1 MTLHRSLAIL
11 GEVFRAV
18 LKVVQY
24 LVWKCRKINR
34 TNTTEFALLVGSFRR
49 WAPSERLPNAQCTH
63 SQHGG
68 NMAVSSS
75 SSSWQFLYWSL
86 SPFCLFISVAET
98 WNHYCIGKIHL
109 FVLCILL
116 LNYGFII
123 LLFLFASFDLLIP
136 YPFICSGTDKGYF

>member
-1 MTLHRSLAIL
+1 MTLHRSLVIL

-24 LVWKCRKINR
+24 LVWKCRKRNR

-75 SSSWQFLYWSL
+75 SSSWQFLYHIIGL
-86 SPFCLFISVAET
+86 FLHFFCLFPWLKHET
-98 WNHYCIGKIHL
+98 IIVLVRFIYLFCAFCCWTMALSFCYFYLHHL
-109 FVLCILL
+109 IF
-116 LNYGFII
+116 
-123 LLFLFASFDLLIP
+123 
-136 YPFICSGTDKGYF
+136 

>member
-1 MTLHRSLAIL
+1 M
-11 GEVFRAV
+11 
-18 LKVVQY
+18 QY
-24 LVWKCRKINR
+24 LVWKCRKRNG

-75 SSSWQFLYWSL
+75 SSSWQFLYHIIGL
-86 SPFCLFISVAET
+86 FLHFFLFISVAKT
-98 WNHYCIGKIHL
+98 WNRYCIGKIYL